1 MGNRIRT
8 AVIGVGHLGQH
19 HARNLSQLEE
29 SQLVAVVD
37 SDMARAKML
46 ADKWNCEA
54 VDDYRKLLG
63 RVDAVSVAVPTVHH
77 YSVAK
82 WLFENGIHALV
93 EKPLCFRVDEAEALV
108 ELANRKGLTLQV
120 GHIERFNP
128 ALRTIRSQL
137 DGVAFIEAHRLSP
150 FPFRSTD
157 IGVIM
162 DVMIHDLDI
171 ILSLVD
177 SPVDEIRATAT
188 PVLSRVHED
197 IANARVQFENGAV
210 ANITASRI
218 SDKVARKM
226 RMFCNAKYFNLDFAA
241 KQAMI
246 YSKTPKLDA
255 PDFDVATLDVSGVDN
270 LMQFVF
276 NDLIKVEQVT
286 INAEG
291 EPLRLELKAFLDS
304 VASGRRA
311 DVTGEDGLKAI
322 ALAHDI
328 LAASKRHTNR
338 FRAAFEPGGSASGR
352 SAAK

>member
-1 MGNRIRT
+1 MSKRIRT

-19 HARNLSQLEE
+19 HARILSQLEDSE
-29 SQLVAVVD
+29 LIAVVD
-37 SDMARAKML
+37 NDPKRAAML
-46 ADKWNCEA
+46 AEKFKCEA
-54 VDDYRKLLG
+54 ISDYKLLKG
-63 RVDAVSVAVPTVHH
+63 RVDAVSVAVPTIHH
-77 YSVAK
+77 YTVAK

-93 EKPLCFRVDEAEALV
+93 EKPLCFKVDEAEALV
-108 ELANRKGLTLQV
+108 ELANRQGLTLQV

-128 ALRTIRSQL
+128 ALRTIRDKL

-171 ILSLVD
+171 ILSLVN

-197 IANARVQFENGAV
+197 IANARIQFENGAV

-226 RMFCNAKYFNLDFAA
+226 RMFCKSKYVTIDFAA
-241 KQAMI
+241 RQAWI
-246 YSKTPKLDA
+246 YSKTAKLDD

-270 LMQFVF
+270 LMSFVF
-276 NDLIKVEQVT
+276 NDLIHVEQVT

-291 EPLRLELKAFLDS
+291 EPLKAELRAFIET
-304 VASGRRA
+304 VKSGGRA

-328 LAASKRHTNR
+328 LSASKRHTNR
-338 FRAAFEPGGSASGR
+338 YRVARPD
-352 SAAK
+352 